1 MDGVGFDL
9 SAIVGDAVSLVPI
22 PMLGEDVSGF
32 ACATGVE
39 QSGVEAGAS
48 HISEKT
54 IRRTTNGNGKSR
66 LSLRAAARG
75 VTTGWGEVR
84 PGHTEQSWNCP
95 KFRASIQS
103 LERRQVGTSDYTSR
117 GNFVNGDHIKSGR
130 GKQNTACLG
139 EPELV
144 GNPYHHL

>member
-1 MDGVGFDL
+1 VDGVGFDL

-75 VTTGWGEVR
+75 SNYRVGRGAPRPYRTKLELSEVQSINPKLRTETGWDV
-84 PGHTEQSWNCP
+84 
-95 KFRASIQS
+95 
-103 LERRQVGTSDYTSR
+103 
-117 GNFVNGDHIKSGR
+117 
-130 GKQNTACLG
+130 
-139 EPELV
+139 
-144 GNPYHHL
+144 